1 MKKLIFVL
9 MMIPTLFL
17 MIGCKDDSYA
27 DIIVTMYP
35 QYDFARQIVGDKM
48 SVRLLTP
55 PGAEIHDYE
64 PTSKDLV
71 AIKKAKLFI
80 FTSTELN
87 TWVNPATIGGQDTIV
102 LDLSTAYTLAEH
114 DHHDEDDHLHDS
126 KAYEQKLYTLLDDHD
141 HDHDHEHEIHYWT
154 DPTTAMQLIE
164 SILEKIIM
172 IDPQNEAF
180 YTDNAH
186 EYIEMIHELHEA
198 IDLFFQVEEHRS
210 TPFYFAGHNAMGA
223 FAERYHIQIISLFES
238 FKPDAD
244 LTSAELVLFVNEVRD
259 TGTKFIFIE
268 ELVNPKTAQKIMN
281 ELKKYDITAL
291 ELHGYHNVS
300 KEDFK
305 AQVSY
310 VDLLQRNFDHIKLAL
325 GEQQI

>member
-1 MKKLIFVL
+1 MKKLLFVFML
-9 MMIPTLFL
+9 IPTLFL
-17 MIGCKDDSYA
+17 MMSCKEDSYA

-71 AIKKAKLFI
+71 AIKESKLFI

-87 TWVNPATIGGQDTIV
+87 TWVNPLTIGGEHTIV

-114 DHHDEDDHLHDS
+114 DHEHEDDHDHEATIHHHQLDLV
-126 KAYEQKLYTLLDDHD
+126 EDDHD
-141 HDHDHEHEIHYWT
+141 HDHENDIHYWT
-154 DPTTAMQLIE
+154 DPTTVIQLIE
-164 SILEKIIM
+164 AILEKIIE
-172 IDPQNEAF
+172 IDPDNEAF
-180 YTDNAH
+180 YEENAH
-186 EYIEMIHELHEA
+186 AYIDTIYHLHEEL
-198 IDLFFQVEEHRS
+198 DLFFQDSHHRE
-210 TPFYFAGHNAMGA
+210 TPIYFAGHNAMGA
-223 FAERYHIQIISLFES
+223 FAERYHIQIVSLFES

-244 LTSAELVLFVNEVRD
+244 LTSAELIVFVEEVKN
-259 TGTKFIFIE
+259 TGTSYIFIE
-268 ELVNPKTAQKIMN
+268 ELVNPKTAEKIIN
-281 ELKKYDITAL
+281 ELRKYNITAL

-305 AQVSY
+305 LQVSY
-310 VDLLQRNFDHIKLAL
+310 ADLLERNINYLKLVL
-325 GEQQI
+325 GESLI